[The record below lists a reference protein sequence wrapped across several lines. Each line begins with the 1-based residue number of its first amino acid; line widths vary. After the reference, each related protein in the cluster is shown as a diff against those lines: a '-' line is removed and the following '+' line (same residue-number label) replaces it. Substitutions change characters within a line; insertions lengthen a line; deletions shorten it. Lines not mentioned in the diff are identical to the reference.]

1 MLLIYWVT
9 LNHWVTQLNLR
20 QVAAAAGWLWQPEIL
35 TPLMQVVTLPFHWLP
50 VAWIPVSMNLFASLC
65 AAATLAVL
73 ARTVAIL
80 PHDRTELE
88 RLRERC
94 DFAYLTGSLAWIPP
108 VAAVIFLGFHLGFWK
123 NATSFSGDIFE
134 LLWFA
139 VILWQLLEYRLDER
153 EGRLFLTAVMYGAG
167 MVESWSFLGFFPLF
181 LTMII
186 WLRGM
191 SFFSGW
197 FLLRML
203 AGGLAGVF
211 SLLFVVVP
219 LAAKF
224 SGVYSVGIGD
234 AIALNWDSAYHAAR
248 LLRLSDIRHCIAL
261 VSLTS
266 LLPALAMSIRWSAT
280 FGDNS
285 RIGTILVN
293 YCMYFVNL
301 VFLGILAWVN
311 FDPPFSPVHI
321 LSNLGGIS
329 ALSIYYIAAVC
340 LGYYS
345 GFFMVVFGKDAIP
358 TRRNN
363 RPDPA
368 LPKGLL
374 WLCPVI
380 IAAELAALAIGAAAL
395 VYKNTPAVLAAN
407 DDSLA
412 KFGRFTTEKLPPEG
426 AILLCDSD
434 NPNQDLPYRSWAV
447 QAELAH
453 EGRWQK
459 YPVVDT
465 KELKYLPYHFYL
477 HQHFPQ
483 YWPSLAKTNVNAM
496 VPPILVLRLLDHL
509 SRSNNLCYLNP
520 SFGEYFELF
529 YQEPHGLVYTLKALP
544 TNTLAPPPLTT
555 NLIAENEAF
564 WKQVVESS
572 GPAIRT
578 AMHPVNLALQGG
590 AIGWLMSHLHATPES
605 NPNAL
610 RVGEYYSMSLNTL
623 GVGVQRVG
631 DLDRAAKFFA
641 QAQEFNSNNVVA
653 AVNLEFNKTLRS
665 GASTTTVDISRASAD
680 QFGKYTSWNEVLA
693 ANGPFDET
701 SFCWGVGCSLIQGHL
716 TRQAAV
722 EFNRVRQLAPDN
734 LATRLFLGQIY
745 LINRMPDLAAQ
756 AIHDPLTHPFRF
768 ALTEANSTDLNEQA
782 AAIDFATGKTSEGV
796 ALLET
801 EMNRHPDDEQLLIV
815 AAKTF
820 NRLHLHTNALN
831 AINRK
836 LKHTPNDPTWL
847 FGKGMVCLQAGAFD
861 EAVGSFNKYLET
873 QTNPAA
879 IFDRGLAYFRGGH
892 LDEARADFLGLQK
905 AHTNDYQLA
914 LSLGE
919 IAWQQRQTNEAIR
932 NYHIF
937 LTNAPARA
945 AEQKAVRQRLTDL
958 GAQ

>member
-1 MLLIYWVT
+1 MLIIYCGT
-9 LNHWVTQLNLR
+9 LNHWVTQLNITK
-20 QVAAAAGWLWQPEIL
+20 VAAAAGWSWKPEL
-35 TPLMQVVTLPFHWLP
+35 LAPLMQVVTLPFHWLP
-50 VAWIPVSMNLFASLC
+50 ATWIPVAMNLFASLC

-73 ARTVAIL
+73 ARSVAIL
-80 PHDRTELE
+80 PHDRTEPE
-88 RLRERC
+88 RLRERG
-94 DFAYLTGSLAWIPP
+94 DFAYLTGAMAWIPP
-108 VAAVIFLGFHLGFWK
+108 VAAVIFLGFHLGFWE

-153 EGRLFLTAVMYGAG
+153 EGRLFLAAALYGAG

-186 WLRGM
+186 WLRGL

-197 FLLRML
+197 FLLRMI
-203 AGGLAGVF
+203 AGGLAGIF

-234 AIALNWDSAYHAAR
+234 AIAFNWHAAYQAAR
-248 LLRLSDIRHCIAL
+248 LLRLSEIRHCIAL
-261 VSLTS
+261 ISLTS
-266 LLPALAMSIRWSAT
+266 LLPALAMSIRWSAD

-311 FDPPFSPVHI
+311 FDPPFSPVRV
-321 LSNLGGIS
+321 LANPGIS
-329 ALSIYYIAAVC
+329 ALSVYYIAAVC

-345 GFFMVVFGKDAIP
+345 GYFLVVFGKEAIP

-368 LPKGLL
+368 LPRGLL

-380 IAAELAALAIGAAAL
+380 VAGELAALAIGAAML
-395 VYKNTPAVLAAN
+395 VYNNTPAVLAAN

-412 KFGRFTTEKLPPEG
+412 KFGRFTVENLPPEG

-434 NPNQDLPYRSWAV
+434 NPNQDVPFRSLAV
-447 QAELAH
+447 QAELAR

-459 YPVVDT
+459 FPVVET
-465 KELKYLPYHFYL
+465 KELAYLPYHFYL

-483 YWPSLAKTNVNAM
+483 YWPSLSKTNVNAK
-496 VPPILVLRLLDHL
+496 VPRIRVFSLLEHL
-509 SRSNNLCYLNP
+509 SRTNNLCYLNP
-520 SFGEYFELF
+520 SFGDYFELF
-529 YQEPHGLVYTLKALP
+529 YQEPHGLVYTVKALP
-544 TNTLAPPPLTT
+544 TNTLVPPPLTT

-564 WKQVVESS
+564 WARVGENC
-572 GPAIRT
+572 GPAIR
-578 AMHPVNLALQGG
+578 AAVHPVNLAHQGG
-590 AIGWLMSHLHATPES
+590 AIGWLMAHLHATPES

-610 RVGEYYSMSLNTL
+610 RVGEYYSKSLNSL
-623 GVGVQRVG
+623 GVGVQRAG

-641 QAQEFNSNNVVA
+641 QAEEFNSNNVVA

-665 GASTTTVDISRASAD
+665 GANTTTVDISRASAD
-680 QFGKYTSWNEVLA
+680 QFGKYNSWNEVLS

-701 SFCWGVGCSLIQGHL
+701 SFCFGVGCWMLQANL
-716 TRQAAV
+716 TRQAADQ
-722 EFNRVRQLAPDN
+722 FNRVRQLAPDN

-745 LINRMPDLAAQ
+745 LFNKLPDLAAQ

-768 ALTEANSTDLNEQA
+768 ALTDANSTDLNEQA
-782 AAIDFATGKTSEGV
+782 AAVDFAKGRNSDGV
-796 ALLET
+796 ALLEA
-801 EMNRHPDDEQLLIV
+801 EMDRHPDDEQLLIA

-892 LDEARADFLGLQK
+892 LNEARADFLGLQK
-905 AHTNDYQLA
+905 AHTNDFQLA

-919 IAWQQRQTNEAIR
+919 IAWQQHQTNEAIR

-937 LTNAPARA
+937 LTNAPAWA
-945 AEQKAVRQRLTDL
+945 AEQKGVRQRLTDL
-958 GAQ
+958 GDK